1 MQYPYDSGDIIDIF
15 LEIQVQE
22 VLEPIKYKL
31 GNPRILA
38 ERFLK
43 GEIITEYNNEI
54 ISITPY
60 FTMKGRNLSFRI
72 NRYSI
77 ESYLQYINNIKKPT
91 YTIYLRKNKKRF
103 G

>member
-38 ERFLK
+38 ERF
-43 GEIITEYNNEI
+43 
-54 ISITPY
+54 
-60 FTMKGRNLSFRI
+60 
-72 NRYSI
+72 
-77 ESYLQYINNIKKPT
+77 
-91 YTIYLRKNKKRF
+91 
-103 G
+103 